1 MLSLLISLV
10 AGALFG
16 VGLSQTTSLH
26 PAVFVLA
33 ASVVFMLIYFILMK
47 QVMNKVNTL
56 VESAQKDLMANRP
69 EKAIASIRLAQ
80 KKYGPWQFYIT
91 KQMDAQIGM
100 IHYLRRDFT
109 KAFDYLKKG
118 FVRHWM
124 AMSMLGIIYLKRNK
138 IKDMIATFEKATAAT
153 RKEPLLWNLY
163 AYCLEQAGERD
174 KAISVMNK
182 GIKKV
187 GGDERLQVN
196 LEALQNGKKM
206 KMQVY
211 GDAWYQ
217 FHLEKPGAMVR
228 KQTKMVQGRRKIVRR

>member
-1 MLSLLISLV
+1 MLSLLISLGV
-10 AGALFG
+10 GALFG
-16 VGLSQTTSLH
+16 VGLSLTTSLH
-26 PAVFVLA
+26 PAVYVLA
-33 ASVVFMLIYFILMK
+33 ASVVFIVLYFILMR
-47 QVMNKVNTL
+47 QVMNKVNSL
-56 VESAQKDLMANRP
+56 VESAQKDLMANRS
-69 EKAIASIRLAQ
+69 EKAIATIKLTQ

-100 IHYLRRDFT
+100 IHYLRRDFS

-138 IKDMIATFEKATAAT
+138 IKDMIATFEKAVTAT

-163 AYCLEQAGERD
+163 AYCLEQAGEHD
-174 KAISVMNK
+174 KAITVMNK
-182 GIKKV
+182 GMKKV
-187 GGDERLQVN
+187 GGDERLQAN

-217 FHLEKPGAMVR
+217 FHLEKTGAMVR